1 MRASASSACSRLSWF
16 FPTSLSRDQR
26 IRSIPRSRYSGL
38 MSRIR
43 TSWPW
48 SAASSAMPWP
58 ISPAPMT
65 AIFMGRRSVGR
76 IARAELKTW
85 SGAGRPTETFCW
97 FEAVARQTMAD
108 TATTVWIV
116 AATFAAILVPFAVVP
131 EILERLGYNPR
142 RAFVRGI
149 VWALFLT
156 IVLAPAAATGFLFSV
171 TNVADWVLFV
181 LALAVAILY
190 DYYRLNPTKVPW
202 ARART

>member
-1 MRASASSACSRLSWF
+1 
-16 FPTSLSRDQR
+16 
-26 IRSIPRSRYSGL
+26 
-38 MSRIR
+38 
-43 TSWPW
+43 
-48 SAASSAMPWP
+48 
-58 ISPAPMT
+58 
-65 AIFMGRRSVGR
+65 MGRRSVGR

-85 SGAGRPTETFCW
+85 SGVGRTTETFCW

-116 AATFAAILVPFAVVP
+116 AATFAAILVPFVVVP